1 MIAQGSYFWQ
11 RKSLEELSDEE
22 WESLCDGCGKCC
34 LHKLED
40 EDSAEVYY
48 TCVACRY
55 LDRDRGGC
63 KDYANRL
70 SNVPECLDLTPQ
82 NRSELQWL
90 PKTCAYRLVGE
101 GKPLASW
108 HPLISGDPKS
118 VHQAGI
124 SVMGRVYAEEQV
136 NEEDLEE
143 YIVHWVE

>member
-1 MIAQGSYFWQ
+1 MIAQTSYFWQ
-11 RKSLEELSDEE
+11 RKTLTELSKEE

-40 EDSAEVYY
+40 EDTDEVYY

-55 LDRDRGGC
+55 LDRQKGGC
-63 KDYANRL
+63 KDYQNRL
-70 SNVPECLDLTPQ
+70 TNVPECLDLTPD
-82 NRSELQWL
+82 NHSELGWL
-90 PKTCAYRLVGE
+90 PQTCAYRLVDE

-108 HPLISGDPKS
+108 HPLISGDPNS

-124 SVMGRVYAEEQV
+124 SVMGRVYAEDEVKEQ
-136 NEEDLEE
+136 DLED